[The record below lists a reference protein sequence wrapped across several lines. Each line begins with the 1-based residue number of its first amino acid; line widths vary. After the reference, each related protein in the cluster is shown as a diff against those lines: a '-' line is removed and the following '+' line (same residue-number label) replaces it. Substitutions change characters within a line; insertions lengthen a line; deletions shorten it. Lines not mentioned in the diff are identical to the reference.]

1 MDRVTSAIEILTA
14 GLYVVSI
21 AEGRVIQAAP
31 GQEGGYH
38 FWDDLSESQR
48 PDALTV
54 AIDWR
59 GFTESQ
65 REGVIRRVLEGD
77 EPDLWMDG
85 IEESYPSAEEIKAL
99 AAEIRSD
106 EHAARVRDYGET
118 DAATYGQ
125 RVADGADAVRHL
137 APELPAVSSE
147 DMDRVLPEIEQ
158 RWQTPQERLQ
168 NILDGKGLG
177 VERHESELVKE
188 KERER

>member
-1 MDRVTSAIEILTA
+1 
-14 GLYVVSI
+14 
-21 AEGRVIQAAP
+21 
-31 GQEGGYH
+31 
-38 FWDDLSESQR
+38 LSESQR
-48 PDALTV
+48 PDALAV

-77 EPDLWMDG
+77 DPDLWMDG

-99 AAEIRSD
+99 AAEIRAD
-106 EHAARVRDYGET
+106 EHAARARDYGET

-125 RVADGADAVRHL
+125 RVADGAGAVRHL
-137 APELPAVSSE
+137 DPELPAVSSE
-147 DMDRVLPEIEQ
+147 DLDRVLPGIEQ

-177 VERHESELVKE
+177 AEQPVDAKAH
-188 KERER
+188 ERER